1 MSISKGVNF
10 TLNAQNN
17 GAAAMRG
24 FQNGLRGVG
33 DSLKSARDS
42 MNLFVDRAN
51 KLRATFVP
59 AFAETVRFR
68 DSVKDLDE
76 AQRIGAIS
84 AVEYASALASIK
96 ANHQDKMGSF
106 QGVPKSAM
114 DSISVFGSEMDRLR
128 NKFDPISAATTK
140 YQTEVQELETAL
152 RMGAIGTDQYNA
164 ALAKLRAT
172 LETATTKA
180 ATFNSTIQNT
190 INSVNRVNAP
200 SRSAAESMSA
210 FGSEM
215 DGLRDRFNPAASAMA
230 RYESE
235 LKDLNYAHRLGVV
248 DAKGY
253 AEALRRLQTAAVA
266 SGATNTSMMR
276 GMSANRRAFQQI
288 GFQVTDFSVQIAGG
302 QSAMLAFIQ
311 QGGQVLQF
319 FGLWGAVM
327 AGFLSVFG
335 TLAYIFVKT
344 GHSIGELRSAL
355 GVLPIEMEALRAIAA
370 AVRDAFID
378 MANVL
383 INNLD
388 RIIIYA
394 GVLVAFFAGRW
405 VMAMLAAAT
414 GVGSLSAAL
423 VFLRG
428 AIMRTGFGVIIIA
441 IGELVYRF
449 MQLVDAVGGFGTA
462 LGMIK
467 DVALEVFDRIVL
479 SMGLLPAAM
488 SAAANNMAAFFIGK
502 LQDMVYA
509 FMDFTDG
516 VAQGLNELFGT
527 SLQGADLTQLSGD
540 LDQVRLDFKSAGIA
554 AENSYGAMMSGVRAP
569 LASVKALSD
578 AIAKVKDGSIDV
590 RDLWGGATADE
601 DGKGKGGGSQVDKVK
616 EEVDKIKKMYED
628 LSSSISS
635 TMQQGFKSVLKGTM
649 SVTDYLSDVLDKIA
663 DQIFDILMTPVFN
676 KISGGI
682 AGGIM
687 RAIGMPSFAGGGG
700 TGNGSRSGGLDGQGG
715 FMALLHPQETVVD
728 HAMGQSM
735 RGGSGGTVEII
746 VRESPSFASS
756 VETIARDSSVKITRA
771 GIQEYDTKQLATSMM
786 RVQSS
791 PRMR

>member
-1 MSISKGVNF
+1 VSISKGVNF

-24 FQNGLRGVG
+24 FQNGLAAVE
-33 DSLKSARDS
+33 KQ
-42 MNLFVDRAN
+42 
-51 KLRATFVP
+51 T
-59 AFAETVRFR
+59 
-68 DSVKDLDE
+68 
-76 AQRIGAIS
+76 S
-84 AVEYASALASIK
+84 AV
-96 ANHQDKMGSF
+96 
-106 QGVPKSAM
+106 
-114 DSISVFGSEMDRLR
+114 
-128 NKFDPISAATTK
+128 
-140 YQTEVQELETAL
+140 
-152 RMGAIGTDQYNA
+152 NA
-164 ALAKLRAT
+164 A
-172 LETATTKA
+172 
-180 ATFNSTIQNT
+180 
-190 INSVNRVNAP
+190 
-200 SRSAAESMSA
+200 SRSWNK
-210 FGSEM
+210 GLSE
-215 DGLRDRFNPAASAMA
+215 
-230 RYESE
+230 
-235 LKDLNYAHRLGVV
+235 
-248 DAKGY
+248 
-253 AEALRRLQTAAVA
+253 
-266 SGATNTSMMR
+266 
-276 GMSANRRAFQQI
+276 NRRAVQQV
-288 GFQVTDFSVQIAGG
+288 GMQVADFSVQIAGG
-302 QSAMLAFIQ
+302 QSALLAFIQ
-311 QGGQVLQF
+311 QGPQVLQF
-319 FGLWGAVM
+319 FGVFGAVM
-327 AGFLSVFG
+327 SGLLAVFG
-335 TLAYIFVKT
+335 TLAYVFIRS

-388 RIIIYA
+388 RMITYA

-414 GVGSLSAAL
+414 SVGGLSAAL

-428 AIMRTGFGVIIIA
+428 ALMRTGFGLIIVA
-441 IGELVYRF
+441 VGELAYRF
-449 MQLVDAVGGFGTA
+449 LQLMDAVGGFATA
-462 LGMIK
+462 LGLIK
-467 DVALEVFDRIVL
+467 DVALEVFGRIKL

-488 SAAANNMAAFFIGK
+488 NAAANNMAAFFIGSIEAM
-502 LQDMVYA
+502 LGT
-509 FMDFTDG
+509 FSDFTQS
-516 VAQGLNELFGT
+516 VANGLNDLFGT
-527 SLQGADLTQLSGD
+527 NIQAHGFSDIRRDLTSVQIGFE
-540 LDQVRLDFKSAGIA
+540 VAASAA
-554 AENSYGAMMSGVRAP
+554 TASYDSMMSGVRAP

-590 RDLWGGATADE
+590 RDLWGGADATNAT
-601 DGKGKGGGSQVDKVK
+601 GGAGKGGGSQVDKVK

-735 RGGSGGTVEII
+735 RGASGGTVEII

>member
-1 MSISKGVNF
+1 MNKGANF
-10 TLNAQNN
+10 TLSAQNN

-24 FQNGLRGVG
+24 FQNGL
-33 DSLKSARDS
+33 
-42 MNLFVDRAN
+42 
-51 KLRATFVP
+51 
-59 AFAETVRFR
+59 
-68 DSVKDLDE
+68 
-76 AQRIGAIS
+76 
-84 AVEYASALASIK
+84 
-96 ANHQDKMGSF
+96 
-106 QGVPKSAM
+106 
-114 DSISVFGSEMDRLR
+114 
-128 NKFDPISAATTK
+128 
-140 YQTEVQELETAL
+140 
-152 RMGAIGTDQYNA
+152 
-164 ALAKLRAT
+164 
-172 LETATTKA
+172 
-180 ATFNSTIQNT
+180 
-190 INSVNRVNAP
+190 
-200 SRSAAESMSA
+200 
-210 FGSEM
+210 
-215 DGLRDRFNPAASAMA
+215 
-230 RYESE
+230 
-235 LKDLNYAHRLGVV
+235 
-248 DAKGY
+248 
-253 AEALRRLQTAAVA
+253 AAVQKQTQA
-266 SGATNTSMMR
+266 LTTSNTSMMR
-276 GMSANRRAFQQI
+276 GMSQNRRAFQQI

-319 FGLWGAVM
+319 FGMWGAVM

-335 TLAYIFVKT
+335 TLAYIFIKT

-355 GVLPIEMEALRAIAA
+355 GVLPIEMETLRAVAA
-370 AVRDAFID
+370 TVRDVFID
-378 MANVL
+378 MANL
-383 INNLD
+383 IINNLD

-394 GVLVAFFAGRW
+394 AAVVGFFAGQW
-405 VMAMLAAAT
+405 VVGMLAAVSVT
-414 GVGSLSAAL
+414 GLLNGAL
-423 VFLRG
+423 VFLR
-428 AIMRTGFGVIIIA
+428 ANLMRIGLGLVIVA
-441 IGELVYRF
+441 VGELAYRF
-449 MQLVDAVGGFGTA
+449 LQLVDAVGGFGTA

-467 DVALEVFDRIVL
+467 DVALEVFQRIKM

-488 SAAANNMAAFFIGK
+488 SAAANNMAAFFIGAIESM
-502 LQDMVYA
+502 LGT
-509 FMDFTDG
+509 FSDFTQG
-516 VAQGLNELFGT
+516 VANGLNDLFGT
-527 SLQGADLTQLSGD
+527 NIQARGFSEIRRDLTSVQIGFEVAAS
-540 LDQVRLDFKSAGIA
+540 A
-554 AENSYGAMMSGVRAP
+554 AEASYGTMMSGVRAP
-569 LASVKALSD
+569 LTSVKALSD

-590 RDLWGGATADE
+590 RDLWGGAKPENATGA
-601 DGKGKGGGSQVDKVK
+601 GKGGGSQVDKVK

-700 TGNGSRSGGLDGQGG
+700 TGNGARSGGIDGQGG

-771 GIQEYDTKQLATSMM
+771 GIQEYDTKQLASSMM
-786 RVQSS
+786 RVQNS